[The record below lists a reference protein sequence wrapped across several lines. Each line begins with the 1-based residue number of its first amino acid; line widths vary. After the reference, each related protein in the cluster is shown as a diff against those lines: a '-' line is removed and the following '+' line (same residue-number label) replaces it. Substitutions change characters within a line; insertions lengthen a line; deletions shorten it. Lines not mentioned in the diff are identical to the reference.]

1 MHTEQWRPH
10 AIDNRSLT
18 VNTPGS
24 LSIVDHPLP
33 AISNVSEID
42 HELSHAK
49 KSARAH
55 SADWKMPKFKFDE
68 KVMCLQ
74 FSQVIPAC
82 VTALMAFIISQA
94 CCIVVPC
101 VCPDENGAFHPPSR
115 FLPLCVRVWLML
127 QEKKSDDKRFRKA
140 PRHDPLERPTLER
153 QVGVSCVC
161 TASHIPRLDRNFEC

>member
-115 FLPLCVRVWLML
+115 ARACSLSPSVRACVVDAAG
-127 QEKKSDDKRFRKA
+127 EKKR
-140 PRHDPLERPTLER
+140 
-153 QVGVSCVC
+153 
-161 TASHIPRLDRNFEC
+161 